1 MKNFEEIA
9 NGSVFVIRSEN
20 MVTVPLFCPLCEMP
34 MQTQD
39 DGISF
44 KELGCC
50 YLCNLEYRPK
60 LLEYQVVED
69 NQLEAQAGRER
80 AFVEIRADEKWSK
93 YRERRVLRS
102 KRTITL
108 R

>member
-1 MKNFEEIA
+1 MKKFEEME

-20 MVTVPLFCPLCEMP
+20 MITVPLYCPLCEMP

-50 YLCNLEYRPK
+50 YLCDLEYRPK
-60 LLEYQVVED
+60 LLDYRVVED
-69 NQLEAQAGRER
+69 NQLEALEGRER
-80 AFVEIRADEKWSK
+80 AFAEIRAGDGWSK
-93 YRERRVLRS
+93 YWDRRLLRS